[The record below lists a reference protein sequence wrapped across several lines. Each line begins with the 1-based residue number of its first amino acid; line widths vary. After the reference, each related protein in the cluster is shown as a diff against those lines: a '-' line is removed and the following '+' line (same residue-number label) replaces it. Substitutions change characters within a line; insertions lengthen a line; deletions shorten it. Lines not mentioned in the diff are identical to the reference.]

1 MGRREFKEI
10 QDDVKEV
17 GGGELVAL
25 VKLVEEMYHKL
36 EH

>member
-17 GGGELVAL
+17 GGGNLVD
-25 VKLVEEMYHKL
+25 LVEQVEELYHKS